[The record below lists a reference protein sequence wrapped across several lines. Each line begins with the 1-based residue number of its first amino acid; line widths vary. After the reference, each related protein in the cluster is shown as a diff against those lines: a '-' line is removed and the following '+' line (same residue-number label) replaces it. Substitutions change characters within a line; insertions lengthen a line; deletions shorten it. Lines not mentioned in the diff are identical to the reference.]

1 MNMSISAPATASL
14 IFDWSEP
21 RRRNAAIAG
30 FLAASLI
37 AHAAGL
43 YIFQIVY
50 PPTIAL
56 LPPPA
61 RVNLITPDSEEG
73 RTLLRWIEAEDP
85 AIASTTRRPADAKAY
100 ALPKL
105 QHIPS
110 YFATE
115 PALKEVPPMAVDL
128 RVPSSQPPGPVP
140 VMHRPAVA
148 PIRAAPTTVVFSKE
162 LESLGPPTFA
172 SPSFK
177 ASTSEPPQSV
187 QFRIAVSGRGEI
199 LYCFS
204 LNSSGDPALDEQA
217 RNYLALG
224 RFSLRHVL
232 SGAEGSTNSD
242 QSLVWGIATVEWGND
257 VARSQPTST
266 TTAP

>member
-1 MNMSISAPATASL
+1 MNISILAPRIEPL
-14 IFDWSEP
+14 VFDWSAP
-21 RRRNAAIAG
+21 RRRNAAVAG
-30 FLAASLI
+30 FLMASLLI
-37 AHAAGL
+37 HAAGL

-61 RVNLITPDSEEG
+61 RVNLITSDSEEG

-85 AIASTTRRPADAKAY
+85 AIASTTRRPPDAKAY

-105 QHIPS
+105 QHVPS

-115 PALKEVPPMAVDL
+115 PALKEVPPLVVDL

-140 VMHRPAVA
+140 MIHRPAAV
-148 PIRAAPTTVVFSKE
+148 PVHPAPTTVVFSKE
-162 LESLGPPTFA
+162 LEGLGAPMFA

-177 ASTSEPPQSV
+177 ASTAEPPESV
-187 QFRIAVSGRGEI
+187 RFRIAVGGHGEI

-224 RFSLRHVL
+224 RFSPR
-232 SGAEGSTNSD
+232 ATNGD
-242 QSLVWGIATVEWGND
+242 QSLIWGIATVEWGND
-257 VARSQPTST
+257 VARSQPAP
-266 TTAP
+266 TTAAP

>member
-1 MNMSISAPATASL
+1 MNMSILVPAPQPL
-14 IFDWSEP
+14 VFDWSAP
-21 RRRNAAIAG
+21 RRRNAAVAG

-37 AHAAGL
+37 VHAAGL

-61 RVNLITPDSEEG
+61 RVNLITSDSEEG

-85 AIASTTRRPADAKAY
+85 AIASTTRRPPDAKAY

-105 QHIPS
+105 QHVPS
-110 YFATE
+110 YFAAE
-115 PALKEVPPMAVDL
+115 PALKEVPPLIVDL

-140 VMHRPAVA
+140 VIPGLAIA
-148 PIRAAPTTVVFSKE
+148 PIPAAPTTVVLSKE

-177 ASTSEPPQSV
+177 ASTSEPQQSV
-187 QFRIAVSGRGEI
+187 RFRIAVGGRGEI
-199 LYCFS
+199 LYCFP

-224 RFSLRHVL
+224 RFSPR
-232 SGAEGSTNSD
+232 ATNGD
-242 QSLVWGIATVEWGND
+242 QSLIWGIATVEWGND
-257 VARSQPTST
+257 VARSQP
-266 TTAP
+266 APTPAAP

>member
-1 MNMSISAPATASL
+1 MNMPILATPTEPL
-14 IFDWSEP
+14 VFDWSAP

-30 FLAASLI
+30 LLAASLLV
-37 AHAAGL
+37 HAAAL
-43 YIFQIVY
+43 YVFQIVY
-50 PPTIAL
+50 PPTISL

-61 RVNLITPDSEEG
+61 RVNLVTSASDEG

-85 AIASTTRRPADAKAY
+85 AIASTTRRPPDAKAY

-105 QHIPS
+105 QHVPS

-115 PALKEVPPMAVDL
+115 PALKEVPPLVVDL
-128 RVPSSQPPGPVP
+128 RIPSSQPPGPVP
-140 VMHRPAVA
+140 LIHRPVA
-148 PIRAAPTTVVFSKE
+148 APVRAAPTTVVFSKE
-162 LESLGPPTFA
+162 LEGLGKPTFA

-187 QFRIAVSGRGEI
+187 RFRIAVGGHGEI
-199 LYCFS
+199 LYCFA

-224 RFSLRHVL
+224 RFAP
-232 SGAEGSTNSD
+232 GATSSD

-257 VARSQPTST
+257 VACSQTTST
-266 TTAP
+266 ATAP